1 MNLSPSTYSHLKS
14 KLRARYKRELK
25 RIQKGLQKFPERKVS
40 SWMKENADEIAHF
53 SEVNWLFLSQASE
66 LLFFIEQDPDLGKYS
81 FGEDEEFIFE
91 RWNNSEFANDFL
103 RRLNKG
109 AALGKASL
117 QTSVNLDSHLVTFA
131 NRHILKEDK
140 KSKDYRI
147 QTSLGEREKNK
158 KVFSLLET
166 TLHIDG
172 IDIRLKTH
180 SLKEMKEFSKRI
192 EDALKLIKKY
202 SPTSWE
208 RFSAFTSVIVPI
220 KNEEFVS
227 YSHQDLPGYSMINMY
242 HRDFVD
248 LMDDLLH
255 ENGHHH
261 LNYYLNLG
269 HLIEEPVE
277 AIYYSPWRRTLRPLR
292 GIYHAYFTFFWA
304 FKLFADILK
313 NIDPKTQADFTKE
326 QMDKIRFRA
335 VEEYHMLNFTFDELK
350 WAKKQGLIH
359 DQGFALIEEQNNELK
374 KFKRNISR
382 WEKDLGKFKKEFT
395 TLSKTLAKAKKDFAK
410 N

>member
-1 MNLSPSTYSHLKS
+1 MNLSPQTYSRLKS
-14 KLRARYKRELK
+14 RIRARYKRELK
-25 RIQKGLQKFPERKVS
+25 RIQKGLKNFPERKITA
-40 SWMKENADEIAHF
+40 WMNDNADEV
-53 SEVNWLFLSQASE
+53 SEYSEINWLFLSQTSE
-66 LLFFIEQDPDLGKYS
+66 LLFFIEQDPELGKYG
-81 FGEDEEFIFE
+81 FGEDEEFVFE

-103 RRLNKG
+103 KRLNKG
-109 AALGKASL
+109 ATLGKASL
-117 QTSVNLDSHLVTFA
+117 QTSVNLDSHLVTFGD
-131 NRHILKEDK
+131 RHILKKDK
-140 KSKDYRI
+140 KAKDYRI

-158 KVFSLLET
+158 KIFSLLET

-180 SLKEMKEFSKRI
+180 SLKEMKDFSKRI
-192 EDALKLIKKY
+192 EDALQLIKKY

-261 LNYYLNLG
+261 LNYYLNLE

-292 GIYHAYFTFFWA
+292 GVYHAYFTFFWA

-313 NIDPKTQADFTKE
+313 NIDLKKQTDFSKE
-326 QMDKIRFRA
+326 QIDKIRFRA
-335 VEEYHMLNFTFDELK
+335 IEEYHMLNYTFLELK

-359 DQGFALIEEQNNELK
+359 KQGFALIEEQDKELR
-374 KFKRNISR
+374 KFRKNISR
-382 WEKDLGKFKKEFT
+382 WEQDLGKFKKEFNV
-395 TLSKTLAKAKKDFAK
+395 LSKTLAKAKKDYAK

>member
-1 MNLSPSTYSHLKS
+1 MNLTPRTYSQLKS

-25 RIQKGLQKFPERKVS
+25 RIQKGLKSFPDRKITH
-40 SWMKENADEIAHF
+40 WMEENADEVAEF
-53 SEVNWLFLSQASE
+53 SEVNWLFLSQVSE
-66 LLFFIEQDPDLGKYS
+66 LLFFIEQDPELGKFG
-81 FGEDEEFIFE
+81 FGEDEEFVFE

-103 RRLNKG
+103 KRLNKG
-109 AALGKASL
+109 ATLGKASL
-117 QTSVNLDSHLVTFA
+117 QTSVNLDSHLVTFG
-131 NRHILKEDK
+131 NRHILKTDK

-158 KVFSLLET
+158 KIFSLLET
-166 TLHIDG
+166 NLLIDG
-172 IDIRLKTH
+172 INIKLKTH

-269 HLIEEPVE
+269 HLIEEPVD

-313 NIDPKTQADFTKE
+313 TIDPKTQTDFTKE
-326 QMDKIRFRA
+326 QIDKIRFRA
-335 VEEYHMLNFTFDELK
+335 VEEYHMLNFAFDELK
-350 WAKKQGLIH
+350 WAKKQGLIY
-359 DQGFALIEEQNNELK
+359 DQGFTLIEEQNNELK
-374 KFKRNISR
+374 KFKRNISI

-395 TLSKTLAKAKKDFAK
+395 TLSKTLAKAKKDFTK

>member
-1 MNLSPSTYSHLKS
+1 MNLNPRTYSQLKS

-25 RIQKGLQKFPERKVS
+25 RIHKGLQNFPERKVTG
-40 SWMKENADEIAHF
+40 WMNENSDEVSEF
-53 SEVNWLFLSQASE
+53 SEVNWLFLSQVSE
-66 LLFFIEQDPDLGKYS
+66 LLFFIEQDPELGK
-81 FGEDEEFIFE
+81 FGFGDDEEFVFE

-103 RRLNKG
+103 KRLNKG
-109 AALGKASL
+109 ATLGKASL
-117 QTSVNLDSHLVTFA
+117 QTSQNFDSHLVTFG
-131 NRHILKEDK
+131 NRHILKTDT

-147 QTSLGEREKNK
+147 QTSLGEREKSNK
-158 KVFSLLET
+158 IFSLLET

-172 IDIRLKTH
+172 IDIRLKTRT
-180 SLKEMKEFSKRI
+180 LKEMKDFSKRI
-192 EDALKLIKKY
+192 EDALNLIKKY

-220 KNEEFVS
+220 QNEEFVS

-242 HRDFVD
+242 NRDFVD

-269 HLIEEPVE
+269 HLIEEP
-277 AIYYSPWRRTLRPLR
+277 ADPIYYSPWRRTLRPLR

-304 FKLFADILK
+304 FKLFADVLK
-313 NIDPKTQADFTKE
+313 NSDPKNQKDFTKE

-335 VEEYHMLNFTFDELK
+335 VEEYHMLNFTYNDLK

-359 DQGFALIEEQNNELK
+359 KQGFALIEEQNKELK
-374 KFKRNISR
+374 KFKRNIAL
-382 WEKDLGKFKKEFT
+382 WEKDLGKFKKEFL
-395 TLSKTLAKAKKDFAK
+395 TLSKTLAKAQKDYPR